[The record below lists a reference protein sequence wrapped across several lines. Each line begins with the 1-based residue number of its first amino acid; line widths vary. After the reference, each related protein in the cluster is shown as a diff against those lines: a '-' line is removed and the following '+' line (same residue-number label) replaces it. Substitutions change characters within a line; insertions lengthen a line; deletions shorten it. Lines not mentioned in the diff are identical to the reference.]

1 MAFNR
6 SWNYFG
12 VKKMNC
18 VLIDACGWAALI
30 DAGLNLDVSMSKVIG
45 KPKYLLLS
53 KVREELISLSNHRKG
68 LLLDLLDRKSEFI
81 EAPEGIRHTD
91 GMLLDLSTKNGW
103 PVLTVDRRLKE
114 RLINNGGSYIEVT
127 SRNVLRL
134 IHN

>member
-1 MAFNR
+1 MELFWGE
-6 SWNYFG
+6 S
-12 VKKMNC
+12 MNC

-45 KPKYLLLS
+45 KPKYLILS